1 MPRLVDAALRGAG
14 PMYIADGDGRLV
26 MTNPAFDDLLAAGFG
41 GKTVTDS
48 GMAPGALREIFRR
61 LENGDGDVAGDD
73 TWAVDGTPRRFRSS
87 HHRIED
93 ADGGIAFS
101 GHYIEVA
108 RDGDDAGSEQRPSA
122 AVSHAAAAAKNAF
135 LGKMSHEMRTP
146 LTAII
151 GFAEMSESQPFGP
164 LDRRYVAYL
173 RDIGS
178 AARHLSG
185 MIGDLLELASV
196 SAEAAENDV
205 ATVAIAELLADA
217 KDAVADLAA
226 RRGIDI
232 GAVETGR
239 GWCVAADRDR
249 LRRICVNLLD
259 NAVKYTEPG
268 GRVGVEV
275 MRAEAPGMLDIAFWD
290 TGIGIAADRHERIF
304 ESFHQVDPDRPH
316 QPTNGAGLGLAVSR
330 HLARLMNGDLRVDST
345 PGEGARFILRLPGA
359 RGD

>member
-1 MPRLVDAALRGAG
+1 MPRLLDAALRGAG

-41 GKTVTDS
+41 DRKVSRS
-48 GMAPGALREIFRR
+48 GRAPGALREIFRR
-61 LENGDGDVAGDD
+61 LENGDGDGACDD
-73 TWAVDGTPRRFRSS
+73 TLAMDGGPRRFRSS

-93 ADGGIAFS
+93 ADGGIGFS

-108 RDGDDAGSEQRPSA
+108 RDSD
-122 AVSHAAAAAKNAF
+122 AAAAAKNAF

-173 RDIGS
+173 RNIGT
-178 AARHLSG
+178 AERHLSG

-196 SAEAAENDV
+196 TAEAPDNDG
-205 ATVAIAELLADA
+205 ATVAVAESLAAA
-217 KDAVADLAA
+217 KAAVADLAA

-239 GWCVAADRDR
+239 GWCVVADHDR

-275 MRAEAPGMLDIAFWD
+275 MRAEPPGMVEITFWD
-290 TGIGIAADRHERIF
+290 TGIGIAADRIEHIF
-304 ESFHQVDPDRPH
+304 ESFHQVDPDRLH
-316 QPTNGAGLGLAVSR
+316 QRSDGAGLGLAVSR
-330 HLARLMNGDLRVDST
+330 HLARMMGGDLRVDSPP
-345 PGEGARFILRLPGA
+345 PGESARFTLSLPAAG
-359 RGD
+359 GD

>member
-1 MPRLVDAALRGAG
+1 MPRLLDAALRGAG

-26 MTNPAFDDLLAAGFG
+26 MTNPAFDDLLAAGLG
-41 GKTVTDS
+41 DRTATHS
-48 GMAPGALREIFRR
+48 GLAPGALREIFRR
-61 LENGDGDVAGDD
+61 LENGDGDVACDD
-73 TWAVDGTPRRFRSS
+73 TWAMDGGPRRFRSS

-93 ADGGIAFS
+93 ADGGIGFS

-108 RDGDDAGSEQRPSA
+108 RDLDV
-122 AVSHAAAAAKNAF
+122 VSGAAAAAAKNAF

-173 RDIGS
+173 RNIGT

-196 SAEAAENDV
+196 TAEAPDNEG
-205 ATVAIAELLADA
+205 ATVAVAESLAAA
-217 KDAVADLAA
+217 KGAVADLAA

-239 GWCVAADRDR
+239 GWCVVADHDR

-268 GRVGVEV
+268 GRIGVEV
-275 MRAEAPGMLDIAFWD
+275 MCAEAPGMVDITFWD
-290 TGIGIAADRHERIF
+290 TGIGIAADRIERIF
-304 ESFHQVDPDRPH
+304 ESFHQVDPDRLH
-316 QPTNGAGLGLAVSR
+316 QPTDGAGLGLAVSR
-330 HLARLMNGDLRVDST
+330 HLARMMGGDLRVDSP
-345 PGEGARFILRLPGA
+345 PGEGARFTLSLAAAG
-359 RGD
+359 GD